1 MQPYPL
7 LAAPLDLG
15 FTVLKNR
22 LIMGSMHT
30 GLEET
35 DPGFQQLAL
44 FYAERAAADVGL
56 IVTGGIAPN
65 TEGCVAD
72 GAAKLT
78 GSSEVTAHRSITRAV
93 HQAGGK
99 IALQILHA
107 GRYAFHRQLVAPSP
121 IQAPINMF
129 APRALTAAQVEE
141 QIEAFV
147 RCAVLAQQS
156 GYDGVEIMGSEGY
169 LINQFLAPRTNHR
182 TDHWGG
188 SAENRSRFP
197 VEIVRRI
204 RKTVGTDFLILY
216 RISLLDLVEGGS
228 RWPEVVALAHRITEA
243 GADLLNTGIGWHESR
258 VPTIAALVPRGAFTW
273 ATARLKQAA
282 GLPVIAANRINTPE
296 HAEAIL
302 NAGQADLISAA
313 RPLLA
318 DPEFA
323 RKAFEN
329 RAGEI
334 NTCIACNQA
343 CLDHLFLGKTA
354 TCLVNPRAG
363 HEAELSIRPA
373 ATPRRI
379 AVVGA
384 GPAGLSCAVTA
395 ARSGHR
401 VTLYEAD
408 GNIGGQLNLAVRIP
422 GKAEFLETL
431 RYYRVV
437 LQQLGVDLRLNTRV
451 TPQTLAEQPF
461 DAVVVATGV
470 LPRKPAIDNID
481 HPMVVSY
488 IDVLNG
494 SREIGPNAA
503 IIGAGGIGF
512 DVAMMLSHLEP
523 EDRSPVAAFL
533 EEWGVDRCLT
543 AAGGLLPAGP
553 RTPVPAR
560 RLYLLQRKGAKMGKD
575 LGKTTGW
582 IHRLTLRR
590 RGVEML
596 NGVSYEHIADDGLH
610 IRRTGRSQVL
620 PVDNVVICAGQQP
633 QRILWDALR
642 DIGVPCYRIGGA
654 DQAAELDAFRAIDQG
669 FRLALRL

>member
-15 FTVLKNR
+15 FTILKNR

-30 GLEET
+30 GLEES
-35 DPGFQQLAL
+35 DPGFQRLAI

-78 GSSEVTAHRSITRAV
+78 GSSEVTVHRNITRAV

-147 RCAVLAQQS
+147 RCAVLAQRS

-197 VEIVRRI
+197 VEIARRI
-204 RKTVGTDFLILY
+204 RKTVGKDFLILY

-258 VPTIAALVPRGAFTW
+258 IPTIAALVPRGAFTW
-273 ATARLKQAA
+273 ATARLRQASE
-282 GLPVIAANRINTPE
+282 LPVIAANRINTPE

-302 NAGQADLISAA
+302 AAGQADLISAA

-329 RAGEI
+329 RSDEI

-363 HEAELSIRPA
+363 HEAELPIRPA
-373 ATPRRI
+373 ATSRRL

-395 ARSGHR
+395 ARNGHR
-401 VTLYEAD
+401 VTLFEAD

-437 LQQLGVDLRLNTRV
+437 LQHLAVDLRLNTRV
-451 TPQTLAEQPF
+451 TPQTLTDESF

-470 LPRKPAIDNID
+470 LPRQPAIDGID

-488 IDVLNG
+488 VDVLNG
-494 SREIGPNAA
+494 TREIGSTAA
-503 IIGAGGIGF
+503 VIGAGGIGF
-512 DVAMMLSHLEP
+512 DVAMMLSHPEP
-523 EDRSPVAAFL
+523 EDRSPETAFL
-533 EEWGVDRCLT
+533 EEWGVDRSLT

-553 RTPVPAR
+553 RTPEPAR
-560 RLYLLQRKGAKMGKD
+560 KLYLLQRKGAKMGKD

-610 IRRTGRSQVL
+610 IRRAGRSQVL
-620 PVDNVVICAGQQP
+620 SVDNVVICAGQQP

-642 DIGVPCYRIGGA
+642 DIGMPCYRIGGA